1 MVLSDEASKTVIE
14 KFPDLQ
20 KSKHWED
27 YYLYYLEEEEYKYCA
42 KAEKLSGLMTA
53 LGMYVSYILNQQE
66 IVLEKQLELKEI
78 FLLIEFFLNEGDQ
91 DVQNAAATCFLEGL
105 INFVSHGRIVPE
117 RLTSYLIGEK
127 SIEYC
132 KAWDE
137 FTGVKTPG
145 LWSEGEEFDGQFKKW
160 IQSHSK

>member
-1 MVLSDEASKTVIE
+1 MVLANEATKTVIE
-14 KFPDLQ
+14 KFPDLK
-20 KSKHWED
+20 KSEHWV
-27 YYLYYLEEEEYKYCA
+27 YYCSVMGYKDG
-42 KAEKLSGLMTA
+42 EKSLSSSGLMTI
-53 LGMYVSYILNQQE
+53 LTDYVNDILNMSCITTE
-66 IVLEKQLELKEI
+66 KVKELEEI
-78 FLLIEFFLNEGDQ
+78 FSLVEYFLNEGEFS
-91 DVQNAAATCFLEGL
+91 VKAAAATCFLENL
-105 INFVSHGRIVPE
+105 INYTSAGTLAPE
-117 RLTSYLIGEK
+117 KLIPYLVGKK